1 MASEAVIEFT
11 EENFEAEV
19 MQADGP
25 VLVDFWAPW
34 CGPCRAIA
42 PMIEQLASENSDKKV
57 GKLNI
62 DEASTIAQK
71 YGITGIPTLLVFKNG
86 EVEHS
91 FRGGNTTKAAL
102 QEALD
107 ATA

>member
-1 MASEAVIEFT
+1 MASEAVLEFT
-11 EENFEAEV
+11 DDNFDSEV
-19 MQADGP
+19 LQSDGA

-42 PMIEQLASENSDKKV
+42 PMIDQLATENSTAKI

-62 DEASTIAQK
+62 DDAPGVAQRF
-71 YGITGIPTLLVFKNG
+71 GITGIPTLLLFKNG

-102 QEALD
+102 QEAID
-107 ATA
+107 ASV